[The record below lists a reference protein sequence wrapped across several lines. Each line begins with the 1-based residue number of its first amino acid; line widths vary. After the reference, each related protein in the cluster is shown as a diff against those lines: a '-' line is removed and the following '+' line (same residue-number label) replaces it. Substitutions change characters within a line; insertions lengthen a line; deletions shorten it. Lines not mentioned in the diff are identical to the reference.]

1 MAAGYTNG
9 CFLPPRFGKRSNSVS
24 NTQPY
29 DLVVLGAGVVGVTTA
44 YWATR
49 AGMSV
54 AVVDR
59 HPAAALQT
67 TFANGG
73 QLSVSY
79 AEPWS
84 NPRMFRKIIKWL
96 FDADSPLVFRP
107 RLDRHQWR
115 WIAAFVSQCRRPV
128 SERNL
133 AAIVE
138 LGLHSRAKLAEI
150 REAEELKFAHRR
162 RGILRFYRSG
172 EELEG
177 VRRAA
182 ALIRKHGCR
191 CEVIGPERVVEIEPA
206 FEASVD
212 QLAGAVYT
220 PDDES
225 GDARRFTQ
233 QLADVCRERGVDFFH
248 DTWVTTLLKDRERRL
263 RAVETRSAEGYG
275 EIEASHVA
283 VCLGAE
289 SAPFLRPHGVRLNL
303 YPVKGYSVSIPTD
316 QDAAAPTAALI
327 DDRYKLVYSHLGDH
341 LRVAGTGELSG
352 YGRELDHRRC
362 QNIIDRVRSLFPGA
376 GGFENARLWAD
387 LRPATPSNLPYL
399 GATAYSNL
407 WLNTGHGTL
416 GWTLAAGSG
425 DRLVTRIL
433 QSAR

>member
-1 MAAGYTNG
+1 
-9 CFLPPRFGKRSNSVS
+9 VS

-59 HPAAALQT
+59 HPAAALQAS
-67 TFANGG
+67 FANGG

-150 REAEELKFAHRR
+150 REAEELEFAHRR
-162 RGILRFYRSG
+162 RGILRFYRSR

-182 ALIRKHGCR
+182 ALIREHGCR
-191 CEVIGPERVVEIEPA
+191 CEVIDPGRVVEIEPA
-206 FEASVD
+206 FEASVGE
-212 QLAGAVYT
+212 LAGAVYT

-233 QLADVCRERGVDFFH
+233 QLADVCRERGVHFFH
-248 DTWVTTLLKDRERRL
+248 DTWVTTLLKDGERRL
-263 RAVETRSAEGYG
+263 RAVETRSADGYG

-316 QDAAAPTAALI
+316 EDDVAPTAALI

-362 QNIIDRVRSLFPGA
+362 QIIIDRVRSLFPGA
-376 GGFENARLWAD
+376 GGFERARLWAD

-433 QSAR
+433 QSAG